1 MTNPALAAAIE
12 TFRPELETL
21 YANQARRIAES
32 ILKDFGPTLRGV
44 YNSRDVRTFQAWVQ
58 PILSADGDRIN
69 SNQFI
74 DDAKLARFA
83 AQQADACITS
93 WSQKISGKLG
103 DLEDATINRLN
114 GYTYSISGHRGGRA
128 VTIEQQL
135 IVKSSSKGTV
145 FNQFPARIYVEG
157 KFTPEKKYHEMFV

>member
-1 MTNPALAAAIE
+1 MKTNPALAAAIE

-21 YANQARRIAES
+21 YANQARRIAER
-32 ILKDFGPTLRGV
+32 ILEEFGPTLRGV
-44 YNSRDVRTFQAWVQ
+44 YNSRDARTFQAWVY
-58 PILSADGDRIN
+58 PILSAESFFR
-69 SNQFI
+69 QFI

-83 AQQADACITS
+83 TQQADACITS
-93 WSQKISGKLG
+93 WSDKISNKLG
-103 DLEDATINRLN
+103 DLEDANINRLN

-145 FNQFPARIYVEG
+145 FNQFPARIYVDG